1 MTNLSKLMTSAAAA
15 TLIAGGAIAQ
25 DLPTTRED
33 AADPAGMSEAEDAT
47 RDEVGV
53 TGLAGTEDPNLDT
66 QTPESTERAATT
78 PEIDNALHS
87 MTEAMAANEVVT
99 VFGSDGMPIG
109 TVLSADP
116 SAAGLAELSISLDP
130 TLDVDVR
137 RVTYRGAAE
146 VDPEGRVMLPI
157 AVGEFT
163 DMIHAQTAG

>member
-1 MTNLSKLMTSAAAA
+1 MTNLSKLMTSAATA
-15 TLIAGGAIAQ
+15 TLIAGSAMAEEV
-25 DLPTTRED
+25 PATRD
-33 AADPAGMSEAEDAT
+33 AAADPAGTSEAEAAT
-47 RDEVGV
+47 RDDAGV
-53 TGLAGTEDPNLDT
+53 AGLATTDEPGADS
-66 QTPESTERAATT
+66 QAPETAERPATT
-78 PEIDNALHS
+78 PEMESALHS
-87 MTEAMAANEVVT
+87 MTEAMAANEVVS

-116 SAAGLAELSISLDP
+116 SDTGQAELSISLDP
-130 TLDVDVR
+130 TLDVDVQ